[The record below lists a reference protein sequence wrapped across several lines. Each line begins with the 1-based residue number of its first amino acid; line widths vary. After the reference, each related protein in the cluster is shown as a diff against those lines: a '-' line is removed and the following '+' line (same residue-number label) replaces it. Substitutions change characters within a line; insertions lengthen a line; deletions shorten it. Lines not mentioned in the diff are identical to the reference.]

1 MPTEVEH
8 TLVWTKVPIYHPDL
22 VAGSIQS
29 RIDQDG
35 LWGFTGNDSPPPS
48 PSNLPSCLPSLS
60 EWGITIDKMIRS
72 QLPTPEEAA
81 LIDRAGREVHRYVK
95 NRWSESE
102 WETAWFVNPPVSFLI
117 TGSKGFPPDH
127 FFRGSRA
134 SLD

>member
-72 QLPTPEEAA
+72 QPPTPEEAA

-102 WETAWFVNPPVSFLI
+102 WETAWFVNPPVSSLI